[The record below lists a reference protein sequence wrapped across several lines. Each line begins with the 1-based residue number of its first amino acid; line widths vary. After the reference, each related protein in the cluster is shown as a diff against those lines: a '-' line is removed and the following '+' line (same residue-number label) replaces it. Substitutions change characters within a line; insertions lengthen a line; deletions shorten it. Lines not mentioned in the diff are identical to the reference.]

1 MHLGLKLLLPSVA
14 PLGGAGIHYNSQML
28 VVAGQSN
35 ALVSGI
41 SGATGLPSGWADTSR
56 VQMWGGASFATYS
69 PSAATNW
76 GPEVAYAK
84 AWLAANATGT
94 LYMVKSAV
102 ANTQLGAIGTYGA
115 ANGATQD
122 WAPADTL
129 YTNLKAAVLAAKA
142 GLTTP
147 VNVTV
152 LWMQGETD
160 AMASNLATAYQSN
173 LTALFAQMRTDF
185 GANVIVSGAVNDSR
199 AWLRKDQIITAQIAV
214 ESSKNRFVT
223 ADDLALQAD
232 GFHYVTASANSIG
245 TALFTAINGGS
256 TATRA
261 NTLSAI
267 SQNCDPLITLSNSD
281 LTATVAAGA
290 TGNGTQ
296 VIGKRG
302 ATSGKKYFA
311 ATIGAVAPA
320 TGIGIGLATDT
331 FAVAITYLGGNASS
345 LCLYGSNV
353 VALNG
358 AVVANY
364 FTLAAGDVVEFA
376 VDLGTK
382 RAWWRKNGG
391 LWNNDASAN
400 PATGVN
406 GLDISAMTG
415 TSFYPALS
423 LQGTGEAWTL
433 SNGLTPPSGFAYFG
447 G

>member
-1 MHLGLKLLLPSVA
+1 MYKGGRKIVLP
-14 PLGGAGIHYNSQML
+14 PLGRAGIQYNSQLL

-56 VQMWGGASFATYS
+56 VQMWNGSAFVTYA

-142 GLTTP
+142 GLTAP

-173 LTALFAQMRTDF
+173 LTALFAQMRADF
-185 GANVIVSGAVNDSR
+185 GANVIVAGAVNDSR

-223 ADDLALQAD
+223 ADDLAIQAD
-232 GFHYVTASANSIG
+232 GFHYTTTSTNALGTSLYNSV
-245 TALFTAINGGS
+245 AGGS
-256 TATRA
+256 TATLA

-281 LTATVAAGA
+281 LTATVASWF
-290 TGNGTQ
+290 
-296 VIGKRG
+296 VRKRH
-302 ATSGKKYFA
+302 SGYRQARRHVRQEIPRRDHRGGRARNWNWHRPCDQHVCGRDNLSRLQHFIRMRVRKRHRCA
-311 ATIGAVAPA
+311 EWRSARN
-320 TGIGIGLATDT
+320 
-331 FAVAITYLGGNASS
+331 YLHH
-345 LCLYGSNV
+345 
-353 VALNG
+353 
-358 AVVANY
+358 
-364 FTLAAGDVVEFA
+364 
-376 VDLGTK
+376 
-382 RAWWRKNGG
+382 
-391 LWNNDASAN
+391 
-400 PATGVN
+400 GV
-406 GLDISAMTG
+406 
-415 TSFYPALS
+415 
-423 LQGTGEAWTL
+423 W
-433 SNGLTPPSGFAYFG
+433 
-447 G
+447 